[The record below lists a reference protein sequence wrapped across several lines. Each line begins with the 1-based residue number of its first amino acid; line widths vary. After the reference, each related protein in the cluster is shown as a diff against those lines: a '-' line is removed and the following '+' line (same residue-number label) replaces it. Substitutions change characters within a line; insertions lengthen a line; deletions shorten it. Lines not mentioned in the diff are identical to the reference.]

1 MANLK
6 EQVEAYATY
15 IITAGVTAIVAVGGT
30 IGVQAFRNWLKPG
43 PINQNELS
51 VNMLNNGTA
60 PKVAEL
66 RAELTPLETEEAP
79 LIQAVRENG
88 GDPNALPAA
97 NAEIPADQAP
107 ALTDAIAALRNFRAQ
122 HAERMTELRNQID
135 GYDRL
140 ATFLRTEG
148 NSDVL
153 EYAIRHATR
162 VAPAPAP
169 APASS
174 SSSAGT

>member
-30 IGVQAFRNWLKPG
+30 IGVQAFRNWLNPG
-43 PINQNELS
+43 PINQTELS

-60 PKVAEL
+60 PKVAKL
-66 RAELTPLETEEAP
+66 QAELNPLETEETP

-97 NAEIPADQAP
+97 DAEIPEGQTQ
-107 ALTDAIAALRNFRAQ
+107 ALTDAIAALRDFRAQ
-122 HAERMTELRNQID
+122 HAERMTELRNQIA
-135 GYDRL
+135 GYGRL
-140 ATFLRTEG
+140 TDFLGTEG
-148 NSDVL
+148 NSAVL
-153 EYAIRHATR
+153 EDAIRHATR
-162 VAPAPAP
+162 VAPAQ
-169 APASS
+169 
-174 SSSAGT
+174 

>member
-6 EQVEAYATY
+6 EQIEAYATY

-30 IGVQAFRNWLKPG
+30 IGVYAFRNWLHPG
-43 PINQNELS
+43 PLTQKELS

-79 LIQAVRENG
+79 LIQAVRNNG
-88 GDPNALPAA
+88 GNPDELPAA
-97 NAEIPADQAP
+97 SAPIPQGQDP
-107 ALTDAIAALRNFRAQ
+107 ALTAAIAALRNFRAQ
-122 HAERMTELRNQID
+122 HAERMTELRNQIA

-140 ATFLRTEG
+140 ATFLRTDG

-162 VAPAPAP
+162 VAPT
-169 APASS
+169 STT
-174 SSSAGT
+174 GDQQ

>member
-6 EQVEAYATY
+6 EQIEAYATY

-30 IGVQAFRNWLKPG
+30 IGVQAFRNWLHPG
-43 PINQNELS
+43 PITQKELS

-66 RAELTPLETEEAP
+66 RAELTPLENEEAP
-79 LIQAVRENG
+79 LIQAVERAG
-88 GDPNALPAA
+88 GNPNELPEA
-97 NAEIPADQAP
+97 NADIPADQQQ
-107 ALTDAIAALRNFRAQ
+107 ALTDAFAALRRFRAQ
-122 HAERMTELRNQID
+122 HAERMTELRNQIA

-140 ATFLRTEG
+140 ATFLRAEG

-162 VAPAPAP
+162 VAPDPAP
-169 APASS
+169 QSQEH
-174 SSSAGT
+174 